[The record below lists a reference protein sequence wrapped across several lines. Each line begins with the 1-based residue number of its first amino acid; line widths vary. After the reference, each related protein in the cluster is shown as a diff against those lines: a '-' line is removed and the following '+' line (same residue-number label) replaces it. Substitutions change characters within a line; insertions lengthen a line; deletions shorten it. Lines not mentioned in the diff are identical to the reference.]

1 MDPFDKLRVHTERSR
16 SMDNTKPQYNLWFVF
31 GWFGT
36 VLTTFVLASITLVYI
51 SPEKVVIPI
60 NYDFK
65 LYAALPQPNSET
77 SEKITTSDA
86 RAKIVENFFLG
97 YKSSL
102 LIYSEYFIQVA
113 DKYYLDW
120 RLLPAISMQ
129 ESNGGKKI
137 ISNSYNPFGYG
148 IYGDS
153 VVRFS
158 SWEEGIERVAKALR
172 EDYLNKGLD
181 TPYEIMTKYTPP
193 SLAKGGSWA
202 KGVSSFMEELK

>member
-1 MDPFDKLRVHTERSR
+1 
-16 SMDNTKPQYNLWFVF
+16 MDNTKPQYNLWLVF
-31 GWFGT
+31 SWFGT
-36 VLTTFVLASITLVYI
+36 VLTTLVLASITIVYI

-60 NYDFK
+60 NYDFT
-65 LYAALPQPNSET
+65 LYAALPQTNSET
-77 SEKITTSDA
+77 SEKIITSDA

-137 ISNSYNPFGYG
+137 ISNSYNPFGFG

-158 SWEEGIERVAKALR
+158 SWEEGIERVGKALR